1 MPKLGYSFEISD
13 WNPCSVT
20 CGGGSQDRTVSGQK
34 KRPIPVMEIL
44 EDALNPRCFRCFG
57 SSTSFTFFF
66 SFRCF
71 VKAAMVSVTVTTVA
85 PLVMLQNAPGF
96 VALRFAPVRCAWG
109 FGGWGVDDTQPEAV
123 PHLELHHEPPAV
135 F

>member
-44 EDALNPRCFRCFG
+44 EDAQMTGGESWEKRLCRG
-57 SSTSFTFFF
+57 
-66 SFRCF
+66 CF
-71 VKAAMVSVTVTTVA
+71 V
-85 PLVMLQNAPGF
+85 N
-96 VALRFAPVRCAWG
+96 WG
-109 FGGWGVDDTQPEAV
+109 
-123 PHLELHHEPPAV
+123 
-135 F
+135 